1 MVIFA
6 RRMAESRKI
15 QYLKDFSA
23 LIGRPRHM
31 RKMGPIN
38 SLLSVCPSVCLS
50 HLYLKNGSND
60 FLETLHDDL
69 GR

>member
-1 MVIFA
+1 
-6 RRMAESRKI
+6 MAESGKI
-15 QYLKDFSA
+15 EYLKDFSA
-23 LIGRPRHM
+23 LIGM

-50 HLYLKNGSND
+50 HLYLKNGAND